1 MAINDRIVL
10 DIHGKS
16 YPAQIV
22 FEGDFH
28 SKHHEWQDT
37 VAVAKVDNGL
47 FVAMVNRLPISQPVP
62 KGVAVQ
68 SMMNHM
74 QQNMK

>member
-10 DIHGKS
+10 DIHGKR
-16 YPAQIV
+16 YTAQVV

-37 VAVAKVDNGL
+37 VAVAKVDKGL
-47 FVAMVNRLPISQPVP
+47 FVGLANRLPITDPVP
-62 KGVAVQ
+62 KGIAVQ
-68 SMMNHM
+68 AMVNHM
-74 QQNMK
+74 HQNMK